1 MKVYIVIISYGEY
14 EDYHE
19 YIEKVFDSEEKAIE
33 FKKNFIEQNITG
45 INNNELDV
53 LDDLYDVIIHEI
65 DYDDYMDD
73 PTGMYEKEIE
83 KRFNERTPS
92 LDYHTYVEMS
102 DIKYMCYHEPE
113 IKIMEVE

>member
-19 YIEKVFDSEEKAIE
+19 YISKVFDSEEKAIQY
-33 FKKNFIEQNITG
+33 KNKFIEENMTLVDDEI
-45 INNNELDV
+45 LDT
-53 LDDLYDVIIHEI
+53 LDDLYDVIVHEI
-65 DYDDYMDD
+65 DYNDYVDDS
-73 PTGMYEKEIE
+73 TGMYEKEIE

-92 LDYHTYVEMS
+92 LNYEKYVDMS
-102 DIKYMCYHEPE
+102 SLRYTSYHEPQ